1 MSSGETTVDGAV
13 APGPVT
19 GPRSGESQDASE
31 RGAIRELVCSMQAS
45 NRRLQLIV
53 FPSVFAFALLAAYGF
68 YMVSSLVEDVDKM
81 ATSIYLN
88 MGFMAERMN
97 QISNNL
103 DELSGSVREI
113 SVNLDDLTGNMR
125 IINGTLLK
133 ISEHVETLPP
143 MLATMQSMDSSVRAL
158 DASVGSMDV
167 NVGKMTTSVQS
178 MNQQMA
184 ALTATTQHIGANVSG
199 MNQSFGRP
207 MSFMNSFMPW

>member
-1 MSSGETTVDGAV
+1 MSSGETTVDRAQQSDPPV
-13 APGPVT
+13 APRP
-19 GPRSGESQDASE
+19 GESQDSFD
-31 RGAIRELVCSMQAS
+31 RGALKELVCSMQAS

-53 FPSVFAFALLAAYGF
+53 FPSVFAFALLAGYGF
-68 YMVSSLVEDVDKM
+68 YMVNSLVEDVDKM
-81 ATSIYLN
+81 ASSIYLN

-103 DELSGSVREI
+103 DELSGSIREI

-133 ISEHVETLPP
+133 ISEQVETLPP
-143 MLATMQSMDSSVRAL
+143 MLETMKSMDSSVQAL
-158 DASVGSMDV
+158 DASVGSMNA
-167 NVGKMTTSVQS
+167 NVGKMTASVQS
-178 MNQQMA
+178 MNQQMG

-199 MNQSFGRP
+199 INQSFGRP